1 MIVTFF
7 KVVLITLLVCLLV
20 FFGVGSVILTMK
32 FDLKDRNRETPD
44 ITEVSIDNVKRRKKG
59 VKKC

>member
-7 KVVLITLLVCLLV
+7 KLVLITLLVCLLV
-20 FFGVGSVILTMK
+20 LFSIGSVILTMK
-32 FDLKDRNRETPD
+32 FDRKDRNRETPD
-44 ITEVSIDNVKRRKKG
+44 INEVSIDNIKRRKKG